1 MDLSRLFLYSGR
13 FLITFYLIAIF
24 CVSIA
29 EVYYQNSASLSTETA
44 SAQLLLNTMIKNIN
58 ANPITEINLAGAN
71 ADCQKGKA
79 LSLALYETSNF
90 CECNSTDFYLGTCK
104 DTQIENGCQDQVSKI
119 LDFNYWKEKKF
130 CHLTGNHWNF
140 TTKNGTCD
148 ENMTHCNSGV
158 CVKNHHTCPLNDM
171 IITDTKMPS
180 NYTNLGNLTQN
191 LTVWTTNSSYSTPLI
206 DLSVSYVQNSSCFN
220 GRLILKNDSDFE
232 CSTYYDDFVFK
243 TLDAETKTSFYHDNN
258 LTEGNSL
265 VNASNISIFLLLS
278 KKIPLYSDGVCSS
291 LRDMSNLTI
300 DIDFTDFDSDRNMS
314 VYSGI
319 IFPVVS
325 FVLYLIYVAY
335 MHSSKE
341 EEVKN
346 WKSFLFFW
354 ILHGFGTIA
363 SVLILFYDY
372 YSYDFLNTLDDNND
386 TLYSI
391 EAAACFAVDIYQNFL
406 TNLVD
411 DIENYYSNREGC
423 MDVGLVFS
431 ASYIIFEMF
440 YLLWFGFG
448 FDCRQ
453 YIEKKEDEVQ
463 LTEKVEAEEE

>member
-29 EVYYQNSASLSTETA
+29 EVYYQNSASLSEETT
-44 SAQLLLNTMIKNIN
+44 SAQLLLNTMITNIN
-58 ANPITEINLAGAN
+58 SNPISEINLSDPNAN
-71 ADCQKGKA
+71 CNKGKV
-79 LSLALYETSNF
+79 LSLAFYETSNF
-90 CECNSTDFYLGTCK
+90 CECNSTDFYLGACN
-104 DTQIENGCQDQVSKI
+104 DTQIENGCQDQMSKI
-119 LDFNYWKEKKF
+119 LDFNDWKEKKF

-148 ENMTHCNSGV
+148 ENMTQCKSGI
-158 CVKNHHTCPLNDM
+158 CVNKNHTCPLNDL
-171 IITDTKMPS
+171 IISDNNKMPS
-180 NYTNLGNLTQN
+180 NYKNLGNLTQN
-191 LTVWTTNSSYSTPLI
+191 LTVWTTNSSNSSPII
-206 DLSVSYVQNSSCFN
+206 DLSVSYVQNSSCLD
-220 GRLILKNDSDFE
+220 GKLIFKNDSDIE
-232 CSTYYDDFVFK
+232 CPSYYDDFVFT
-243 TLDAETKTSFYHDNN
+243 TLDTERKASFYHDNN
-258 LTEGNSL
+258 LTERNSS
-265 VNASNISIFLLLS
+265 VNSSNLSVYLLLS
-278 KKIPLYSDGVCSS
+278 KKIPLYSDGVCAS

-325 FVLYLIYVAY
+325 FVLFLIYVAC
-335 MHSSKE
+335 MRSSNE

-354 ILHGFGTIA
+354 ILHGIGTIA
-363 SVLILFYDY
+363 SVIILFYDY

-391 EAAACFAVDIYQNFL
+391 EAAACFAIEIYQDFL

-411 DIENYYSNREGC
+411 NIGNYYSNREDC

-431 ASYIIFEMF
+431 ASYIIFEIF
-440 YLLWFGFG
+440 YLLWFMFG

-453 YIEKKEDEVQ
+453 YIEKKEDEDQ
-463 LTEKVEAEEE
+463 LTEKIEAEE